1 MEQFSK
7 EFIERAKIVTQEYG
21 EFLDRSHFSMR
32 KRCLDAYNK
41 TEECK
46 ISQKKYSLTKKGK
59 IAAKRRNATR
69 VQRFRETTKN
79 LSEEEQEAIKLFY
92 VNCPEGYEVDHR
104 IPIAKGGTHTLDNLQ
119 YLTREENRRKKDKIM
134 EPLPSKP
141 CSHCKK
147 EKLLYEF
154 NRCSRNRNGLTSW
167 CKECTN
173 IKRKSSVEGKPVLN
187 VGAGFNKFHAKH
199 PSKELMDKIRLEDV
213 MEYENIINRNSKKK
227 SSSC

>member
-1 MEQFSK
+1 MIEQFTK
-7 EFIERAKIVTQEYG
+7 EFMERAKSLTQEYG
-21 EFLDRSHFSMR
+21 EFLDEQHFGMR
-32 KRCLDAYNK
+32 KKCLDRYNK

-92 VNCPEGYEVDHR
+92 VNCPDGYEVDHR

-119 YLTREENRRKKDKIM
+119 YLTREENRRKKDKLM
-134 EPLPSKP
+134 DPLPTKP
-141 CSHCKK
+141 CSKCKR
-147 EKLLYEF
+147 EKHYYEF
-154 NRCSRNRNGLTSW
+154 NRAHKSTLGLSSA
-167 CKECTN
+167 CKECTRRPPKSRSE
-173 IKRKSSVEGKPVLN
+173 IKSTLN
-187 VGAGFNKFHAKH
+187 VARGFVRFHCKH

-213 MEYENIINRNSKKK
+213 MEYENIIERKKRVK
-227 SSSC
+227 